1 MAADGVCVS
10 LTSSKVGLTTCVF
23 DRLQMRAQV
32 GFRPP
37 LGLCSGQAMSTRCA
51 VAGWNCSGQAKAALS
66 QCVLKH
72 QLAWVCIVLSIVSK
86 VLSMVLSTLLTY
98 FSNICLDFSR
108 FIWTCLH
115 KKSWWHSPKQ
125 SPKHGPKHSTN
136 LFFQHLFRFFQIY
149 LDLFA

>member
-1 MAADGVCVS
+1 MHGGGWVCVS

-37 LGLCSGQAMSTRCA
+37 LGLCSGQAMSTRFA

-72 QLAWVCIVLSIVSK
+72 QLAFLSIVSK
-86 VLSMVLSTLLTY
+86 VLSMVL
-98 FSNICLDFSR
+98 
-108 FIWTCLH
+108 
-115 KKSWWHSPKQ
+115 
-125 SPKHGPKHSTN
+125 KHSTN

-149 LDLFA
+149 LDLCA